1 MYGRL
6 VDGGGPYFDPGH
18 VPIVCLGKRPNPSP
32 RVPRGLPHQV
42 ESREKILRAG
52 SLLKLPMTHESRL
65 VALALAIGAAV
76 LAAPLWLPL
85 FGTALAVQDALE
97 PGDVGLVLEGTGNE
111 AIDTAEAWRQRGIV
125 HDVVVVEAPVKTHA
139 LVAYWSDFV
148 RWGLAEQPATP
159 AEHLRVVRAPS
170 TQAGQQAEAAL
181 PALQDLHSRAV
192 LVVGGGGIGSR
203 LVERE
208 LTAVLGPAGMSVRMV
223 RSGGIAR
230 EPDHWYENAE
240 DRRAVLDSW
249 LQLIVP
255 FLSGYDAGPGT

>member
-1 MYGRL
+1 
-6 VDGGGPYFDPGH
+6 
-18 VPIVCLGKRPNPSP
+18 
-32 RVPRGLPHQV
+32 
-42 ESREKILRAG
+42 
-52 SLLKLPMTHESRL
+52 MTHASRL
-65 VALALAIGAAV
+65 VAPALMLGLVV
-76 LAAPLWLPL
+76 LATPLWLPL

-97 PGDVGLVLEGTGNE
+97 PGDVGLVLEGTGKE
-111 AIDTAEAWRQRGIV
+111 AIDAAESWRQQGIV

-170 TQAGQQAEAAL
+170 TEAGQQAEAAL
-181 PALQDLHSRAV
+181 PALQDLHSRTV

-203 LVERE
+203 LVERD
-208 LTAVLGPAGMSVRMV
+208 LTSVLGPLGIRVRMV

-230 EPDHWYENAE
+230 EPEHWYQNAE

-249 LQLIVP
+249 LRLLVP
-255 FLSGYDAGPGT
+255 FLNG